1 MDPERQR
8 QLANLAKILGVKGVS
23 LHLLNTALTHP
34 SYANENPHQKLEHNQ
49 RLEFLGD
56 AVINL
61 AVGEY
66 LYRAFPASSEGELTR
81 RRAVAV
87 CSPALAEAARR
98 MNLGDYLLLGRGEEL
113 GGGRE
118 RDSLLAD
125 TFEAVVGALYL
136 SLGWEP
142 VFRRV
147 TDYLQSDLIDRQ
159 RNLLRD
165 YKTSL
170 QELVQRRTGRSVNYN
185 VLQQSGPDHRKHF
198 KVGAFLQGKVLG
210 QGEGRTKKE
219 AEQQAA
225 RAALERGDLEELL
238 ED

>member
-1 MDPERQR
+1 MDPDRQK
-8 QLANLAKILGVKGVS
+8 QLASLAQKLGVKGVS
-23 LHLLNTALTHP
+23 LKLLNSALTHP
-34 SYANENPHQKLEHNQ
+34 SYANENSAQKLEHNQ

-66 LYRAFPASSEGELTR
+66 LYRAFPTSTEGELTR

-113 GGGRE
+113 SGGRE

-136 SLGWEP
+136 SLGWES

-147 TDYLQSDLIDRQ
+147 TDYLQFDLVDRQ
-159 RNLLRD
+159 WNLHRD

-170 QELVQRRTGRSVNYN
+170 QELVQRRTGRSVNYA
-185 VLQQSGPDHRKHF
+185 VLQESGPDHRKHF
-198 KVGAFLQGKVLG
+198 KVGAFLRGKVLG

-225 RAALERGDLEELL
+225 RAALERGDLEELI
-238 ED
+238 